1 MYELSRVRLHSI
13 GPPGARFGDV
23 LLDFSGVGAPVAGPR
38 QDGLFPVTPRQ
49 RRDAALPA
57 VPALSSAPS
66 PVAPVGPGTAIDPGT
81 AAAETAVAGT
91 AAAGTAVAPGRPRR
105 PSPASVLFLEN
116 GGGKSVLIK
125 LIFSVVLPGR
135 RQVVGTSNGRVLDN
149 FVLPGDCAHVICEW
163 QHAVTGHRV
172 VTGKVSEWRGRGAA
186 DAARL
191 TEAWYSFRPGGSLE
205 ITSLP
210 LTAEGRQVTLAGLRG
225 RLHDAHGADPALDL
239 TWETHQGA
247 WREHLDTLGLDP
259 ELFRYQ
265 RAMNAGEGEA
275 AEAFSFGSDEQFVDF
290 LLRAVTPPED
300 PAGIADVVDGYA
312 TKLAERA
319 ALGAERDFVA
329 GALARLAPLADA
341 VERRA
346 SAGAGYA
353 ATQARIADL
362 HDGVRARVRRDAAAL
377 AGLAAQVQAARDAER
392 DADEARSRR
401 HGAVLALRRRIA
413 ELRLADAER
422 ERDRLVTDAR
432 AAAAEI
438 DAWRATEDVLRLA
451 AASAEAERLT
461 RLVADAEDVAAPAL
475 ADRDGAARALL
486 LGLNRLAEA
495 SGEAARQ
502 AEAEAGEHDRRA
514 GAADR
519 ADRRA
524 SDEAAQAR
532 AREQALHQRRAAALD
547 ALAAAAGAG
556 LIAPGGTDLARQ
568 AQRAGAEAQQA
579 AAAVRDALRHAT
591 HAQDRGPADA
601 ATRAAQ
607 HRVVSA
613 GAALDR
619 LTGQLDQARAGAAA
633 LLADG
638 RLAELLGDAGPA
650 SGLGG
655 PDEVAGEDEDEPA
668 AADQEASAADGES
681 RGTDPSPTVSD
692 DEAAAGAHRI
702 LDAVA
707 EAAGERLA
715 EAVAA
720 AEARRLALSVAA
732 DADRRL
738 LGALGGGGLRP
749 PREEVAAAVD
759 VLQAAGIAAV
769 AGWSHLAHAVP
780 AARCERVLRA
790 RPHLADGVIIT
801 DRAGHA
807 RIREVLDAAALLPD
821 SVVAVGGVDDLLDD
835 ADPVIDGER
844 ITMVRPN
851 PALYDTAAAAT
862 ERETIRARQD
872 ERATLAAALS
882 DRIATD
888 RDLAAA
894 LAGWRRTHPPGHLD
908 RLGTQLTAA
917 RETLTAAEAEL
928 AAAGREAAA
937 AEQAARRA
945 LADVEPLRLAA
956 AEAAA
961 RATALDQLARS
972 VGDLA
977 ATEREIEQVAA
988 VAEDR
993 LAEARAAREHAA
1005 TQRRAAAEAVRRAD
1019 EARRNAAAARA
1030 ESGSVVG
1037 AGDAA
1042 ATASVGD
1049 EPRPPVAVLRA
1060 AYEAASRTYAQ
1071 VEVGADLRGEVDRA
1085 RREEAAARAALEA
1098 FEPAVRVRA
1107 RELLAGVSGGDSATR
1122 AAGEARARRSAAAVG
1137 AELDGARERLG
1148 ALREE
1153 LRTAT
1158 AEVQRRGV
1166 APLTGEQVPT
1176 DLGHAGELLRA
1187 ATAAVEH
1194 AEDGHARARAV
1205 RDDLV
1210 ERSTRHTEELDAF
1223 TAIAE
1228 SLADLPAAT
1237 QPTMGPAS
1245 AGTGGAGERERGASA
1260 LAGPA
1265 MDDPAPA
1272 DGAAVAV
1279 PFTGDARQARES
1291 SHRLRLA
1298 WREAAAGYGQAAGAV
1313 RTAADVVTAWAA
1325 QDRFDA
1331 VRSPARRQMRRAGR
1345 EAVADGA
1352 AAWAQALA
1360 PRLRSLDDDLAHIGR
1375 NREAIVARLEGM
1387 VRAALGTLRAAGR
1400 LSRLPDQLGDWSGQ
1414 DFLRITFA
1422 EPDDRALTEALGR
1435 VVDETAA
1442 AAVAAR
1448 PRPGVA
1454 VGVGTGDARGTRA
1467 AAAVLRDGMGLL
1479 LRGVRAALPR
1489 GVRVEILKP
1498 DAVLRTERV
1507 RVSELGDVFS
1517 GGQQLTAAIILYCTM
1532 AALRAND
1539 RGQLR
1544 APHAGVLFLDNPIG
1558 RASAGY
1564 LLDLQLAVADRLG
1577 VQLVYTTGLFDTA
1590 ALSAFPL
1597 IVRLRNDADLRA
1609 GRKYLRVEE
1618 HLRPGLTPP
1627 DPVSAG
1633 AAVTGVITATRL
1645 FARPRP
1651 PTPAAGPDDT
1661 PELDDTPTGPTT
1673 GGGHGHHLA
1682 GERPDRRPS

>member
-38 QDGLFPVTPRQ
+38 QDGLFPTTPRQ
-49 RRDAALPA
+49 RRDAAVPA
-57 VPALSSAPS
+57 GPALSSVPS
-66 PVAPVGPGTAIDPGT
+66 PAAPVGPGRTIGPGT
-81 AAAETAVAGT
+81 ATGLGTATAGT
-91 AAAGTAVAPGRPRR
+91 AAAPSAPSRPLR

-135 RQVVGTSNGRVLDN
+135 RHVVGTSNGRVLDN
-149 FVLPGDCAHVICEW
+149 FVLPGDCGHVTCEW
-163 QHAVTGHRV
+163 QHAVTGQRV

-191 TEAWYSFRPGGSLE
+191 TEAWYSFRPGGGLE

-210 LTAEGRQVTLAGLRG
+210 LTAEGRQLTLAGLRG
-225 RLHDAHGADPALDL
+225 RLHDAHEADPALDL

-247 WREHLDTLGLDP
+247 WREHLDAVGLDP

-329 GALARLAPLADA
+329 GALTRLTPLADA

-346 SAGAGYA
+346 GAGAAYA
-353 ATQARIADL
+353 AARARIADL

-401 HGAVLALRRRIA
+401 QGAVLALRRRIA
-413 ELRLADAER
+413 ELRLAEAER
-422 ERDRLVTDAR
+422 ERDRLVAGAR
-432 AAAAEI
+432 DAAAEI

-486 LGLNRLAEA
+486 GGLNRLAEA
-495 SGEAARQ
+495 SSDAALR

-514 GAADR
+514 GAAER

-547 ALAAAAGAG
+547 ALAAAARAG

-568 AQRAGAEAQQA
+568 AQRAAAEAQQA
-579 AAAVRDALRHAT
+579 AAAVRDALSHAT
-591 HAQDRGPADA
+591 DAQDRGPAQA
-601 ATRAAQ
+601 TTRAAQ
-607 HRVVSA
+607 HRAVAA

-619 LTGQLDQARAGAAA
+619 LTGRLDEARAGAAA
-633 LLADG
+633 LLAGG
-638 RLAELLGDAGPA
+638 RLAELLGDAGP
-650 SGLGG
+650 SGG
-655 PDEVAGEDEDEPA
+655 PNEAAGEDD
-668 AADQEASAADGES
+668 
-681 RGTDPSPTVSD
+681 TPS
-692 DEAAAGAHRI
+692 EGAHRV

-715 EAVAA
+715 EAIGA
-720 AEARRLALSVAA
+720 AEARRLDLSVAA

-738 LGALGGGGLRP
+738 LGALGEGGLRP

-780 AARCERVLRA
+780 AARREQVLRA

-801 DRAGHA
+801 ARVGHA

-851 PALYDTAAAAT
+851 PALYDTAAAAA
-862 ERETIRARQD
+862 EREAIRARQD
-872 ERATLAAALS
+872 ERVTLAAALS
-882 DRIATD
+882 DRIAVD

-894 LAGWRRTHPPGHLD
+894 LTGWRRSHPAGHLD
-908 RLGTQLTAA
+908 RLEAQLTAA
-917 RETLTAAEAEL
+917 RDTLAAAESEL

-945 LADVEPLRLAA
+945 LADVEPLRVAA

-972 VGDLA
+972 VGDPA
-977 ATEREIEQVAA
+977 ATEREIEQVAG

-1005 TQRRAAAEAVRRAD
+1005 SQRRAAAEAVRRAD

-1030 ESGSVVG
+1030 ESVSVVG

-1042 ATASVGD
+1042 VTVREGD
-1049 EPRPPVAVLRA
+1049 GPEPPVAVLRA

-1085 RREEAAARAALEA
+1085 RREEAAARAAVEA
-1098 FEPAVRVRA
+1098 FEPAVRARA
-1107 RELLAGVSGGDSATR
+1107 RALLAGVSGGDSATR
-1122 AAGEARARRSAAAVG
+1122 AAGEARARRAAAVVG
-1137 AELDGARERLG
+1137 AELDDAREQLG

-1166 APLTGEQVPT
+1166 APLAGEQVPT

-1187 ATAAVEH
+1187 AAAAVEH

-1210 ERSTRHTEELDAF
+1210 ERSARHTDELDAF

-1237 QPTMGPAS
+1237 SPPVGPAS
-1245 AGTGGAGERERGASA
+1245 ADTGGTGGTARTGGAGGSGRGASA

-1265 MDDPAPA
+1265 RDDPSPV
-1272 DGAAVAV
+1272 DEGAVAV
-1279 PFTGDARQARES
+1279 PFAGDARQAREN

-1298 WREAAAGYGQAAGAV
+1298 WREAAAAYGQAAGAV
-1313 RTAADVVTAWAA
+1313 RTAAEAVTAWAA

-1331 VRSPARRQMRRAGR
+1331 VRTPARRQMLRAGR

-1400 LSRLPDQLGDWSGQ
+1400 LSRLPDRLGDWSGQ

-1448 PRPGVA
+1448 PRPGA
-1454 VGVGTGDARGTRA
+1454 ATRVGADPGGARGARA
-1467 AAAVLRDGMGLL
+1467 AAAVRHDGMGLL
-1479 LRGVRAALPR
+1479 LRGVRAAIPR

-1577 VQLVYTTGLFDTA
+1577 VQLIYTTGLFDTA
-1590 ALSAFPL
+1590 ALAAFPL

-1618 HLRPGLTPP
+1618 RLQPGLTPAG
-1627 DPVSAG
+1627 PVSAQADG
-1633 AAVTGVITATRL
+1633 TGVITATRL
-1645 FARPRP
+1645 YARP
-1651 PTPAAGPDDT
+1651 PTPTPTDDE
-1661 PELDDTPTGPTT
+1661 PGAPPTGPPA
-1673 GGGHGHHLA
+1673 GDGH
-1682 GERPDRRPS
+1682 